1 MPTVSRTFTVAAPPT
16 AVLDYL
22 RDFANAE
29 QWDPGTQ
36 TCSRIDVG
44 PVAVGSRW
52 HNVSKILGLST
63 ELDYTLT
70 ESTGD
75 RLVFEGNNSTAT
87 STDTIIVTPAD
98 GGATVNYRADLRL
111 HGLAAVLSPA
121 MKLLLEKIAGD
132 TEDQLTEVLNALP
145 A

>member
-1 MPTVSRTFTVAAPPT
+1 MPTVSRTFTVTATPT
-16 AVLDYL
+16 TVLDYL
-22 RDFANAE
+22 RDFTNAE
-29 QWDPGTQ
+29 HWDPGTQ
-36 TCSRIDVG
+36 TCSRIDAG

-52 HNVSKILGLST
+52 HNVSKILGVST
-63 ELDYTLT
+63 ELDYTLR

-87 STDTIIVTPAD
+87 SIDTIIVTPAD

-111 HGLAAVLSPA
+111 HGLAAVMGPA
-121 MKLLLEKIAGD
+121 MKLLFEKIAGE
-132 TEDQLTEVLNALP
+132 TKDQMTRVLNALP